1 MNCIQNMQN
10 KLRTFVLGLLPV
22 SVKDSLLA
30 KLKKMS
36 ISDNKINH
44 AITAT
49 ISVSGLFLYKMLYTY
64 PRVLSI
70 MFSVYPIHITIAYT
84 KANRPLPIEQRK
96 ILMTWFYLVLWD
108 NMTFIISNYPLVRI
122 AGYVTIVMKKYEDT
136 QWTVGYYVIEK
147 HGHVINKIKKY
158 APETEGY
165 SFFNQEEPVRTN
177 DMDSSQHILSQGP
190 IKTD

>member
-1 MNCIQNMQN
+1 MEN
-10 KLRTFVLGLLPV
+10 KLSIFVFGLLPV
-22 SVKDSLLA
+22 SVKDTLLA

-44 AITAT
+44 VITAA
-49 ISVSGLFLYKMLYTY
+49 ISVSGLFLYKIVYTY

-70 MFSVYPIHITIAYT
+70 LFSVYPIHITIAYT
-84 KANRPLPIEQRK
+84 KANRPLPVEQRK

-108 NMTFIISNYPLVRI
+108 NMAFIIDNYPLVRI

-136 QWTVGYYVIEK
+136 RWTIGDYVIEK
-147 HGHVINKIKKY
+147 HGHVIDKINKY
-158 APETEGY
+158 TPDSEGY
-165 SFFNQEEPVRTN
+165 SFFEKPVANNET
-177 DMDSSQHILSQGP
+177 DSSQHILSQAP